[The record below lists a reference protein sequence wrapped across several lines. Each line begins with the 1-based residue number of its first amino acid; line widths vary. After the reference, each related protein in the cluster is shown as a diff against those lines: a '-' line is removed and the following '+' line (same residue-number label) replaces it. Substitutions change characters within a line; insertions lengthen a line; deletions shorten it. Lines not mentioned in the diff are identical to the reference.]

1 MINTDSFYK
10 KKTTDR
16 VGFRIGFFRNVFKIL
31 YFEQINDNVIE
42 GDFEKKLGGKIWRR
56 DLEKRFGEKVC
67 D

>member
-1 MINTDSFYK
+1 MINTDSFY

-16 VGFRIGFFRNVFKIL
+16 VGFRIGFFRKVFKSI

-42 GDFEKKLGGKIWRR
+42 GDFEKKLRGKIWRR